1 MSLHDEVTTPKNSNC
16 EQSQHLINSYNKLKN
31 DFDKQPYSDKSHR
44 VKRLKI
50 LKTELLKFK
59 PALINAL
66 ETDYG
71 HRSDFDSVLADI
83 LPTIQH
89 IKYSIENL
97 SKWMKPSRRS
107 SGLLLAP
114 STIKVQYQ
122 PLGVIGII
130 VPWNFPIFLSL
141 GPIATALAAG
151 NKIMV
156 KLSEFTPN
164 TNQVILN
171 LLKPLSDEIT
181 VIEGESE
188 VAQKFSSLKFDHLLF
203 TGSTEVGKH
212 VMRAAAE
219 NLTPVTLELG
229 GKSPVII
236 DDEINIKT
244 AVSRLLIGKTLNA
257 GQICVAPDYVLLP
270 KEKIEEF
277 KKHFIQE
284 FNKAYPQGLED
295 KNYSSIINVK
305 QFLRLNAYLED
316 AKDKGANITPVT
328 NQSIDLTKHRLLPQ
342 LVTNVSEDMLL
353 MKDEIFGPILPLIGY
368 NNLDE
373 AIDIINKKERPL
385 ALYIMSFNNKTQKKV
400 LKQTHSGGV
409 CINDTLMHVSA
420 DDAPFGGIGPSGM
433 GQYHGKEGFL
443 TFSKAKTVLTSY
455 RFSPRSSLLNHY
467 KKLMHTALEKL
478 FIN

>member
-1 MSLHDEVTTPKNSNC
+1 MSLHDKVNSTQNNKC
-16 EQSQHLINSYNKLKN
+16 EQSKHLINSYNKLKN
-31 DFDKQPYSDKSHR
+31 DFDVQPHSNKNLR
-44 VKRLKI
+44 IERLNI
-50 LKTELLKFK
+50 LKKELLELK
-59 PALINAL
+59 PALIKAL

-89 IKYSIENL
+89 IKYSIKNL

-114 STIKVQYQ
+114 STIKVHYQ
-122 PLGVIGII
+122 PLGVVGII

-141 GPIATALAAG
+141 GPIATALATG

-164 TNQVILN
+164 TNQIIKK
-171 LLKPLSDEIT
+171 LLSPLCDEII

-203 TGSTEVGKH
+203 TGSTQVGKH

-270 KEKIEEF
+270 KEKIQEF
-277 KKHFIQE
+277 KTCFIQE
-284 FNKAYPQGLED
+284 FNKAYPNGLNDE
-295 KNYSSIINVK
+295 NYSSIINDK
-305 QFLRLNAYLED
+305 QFLRLKGYLAD
-316 AKDKGANITPVT
+316 AKEKGADITPVIK
-328 NQSIDLTKHRLLPQ
+328 QSIDTAKHRILPH
-342 LVTNVSEDMLL
+342 LVTNVSQDMLL

-368 NNLDE
+368 DNIDE
-373 AIDIINKKERPL
+373 AIDIINKKDRPL
-385 ALYIMSFNNKTQKKV
+385 ALYLMSFNKKLQKRV
-400 LKQTHSGGV
+400 LEQTHSGGV

-433 GQYHGKEGFL
+433 GQYHGHEGFL
-443 TFSKAKTVLTSY
+443 TFSKAKTVLSSY
-455 RFSPRSSLLNHY
+455 RFSPRSTLINHY
-467 KKLMHTALEKL
+467 KKLMHTTLEKI